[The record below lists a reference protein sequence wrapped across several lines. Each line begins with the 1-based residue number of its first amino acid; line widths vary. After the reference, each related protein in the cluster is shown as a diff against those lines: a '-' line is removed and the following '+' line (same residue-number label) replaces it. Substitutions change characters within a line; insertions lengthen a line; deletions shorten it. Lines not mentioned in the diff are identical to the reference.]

1 MVRAE
6 GFGALSIRR
15 LGEELNAGATSIYGH
30 VRDKG
35 HLCDLVVDELVGA
48 IQLPDRG
55 RPERRL
61 VKFAESAR
69 SVMAAHPGMAELL
82 MQRGGTGPNAIRL
95 AERVLAALVA
105 VGVGESRLMD
115 AYHSILAYVNGFTV
129 ASALSRT
136 GDPDDLAA
144 RRADAQAHLAGA
156 DPAQIPTLRAAL
168 AHRPLDD
175 DARFRFGMN
184 AILAGLHDSRT
195 RRGPTPL
202 PTSREAL
209 PASDE
214 VSIGVDPFP
223 AGTPS
228 QPRTLTCAAPA
239 TPHMG
244 STVHTRSSSR

>member
-1 MVRAE
+1 MGAAMPRSAVGDDTGRGAHGPLETDPGRPRRGRPPTLSRSRIVQAGVAVVRAE

-48 IQLPDRG
+48 IQVPDRG

-69 SVMAAHPGMAELL
+69 SVMGAHPGMAELL

-105 VGVGESRLMD
+105 AGVGESRLMD

-129 ASALSRT
+129 ASGLSRT

-184 AILAGLHDSRT
+184 AILAGLHDSR
-195 RRGPTPL
+195 P
-202 PTSREAL
+202 SR
-209 PASDE
+209 PD
-214 VSIGVDPFP
+214 
-223 AGTPS
+223 
-228 QPRTLTCAAPA
+228 APA
-239 TPHMG
+239 DKP
-244 STVHTRSSSR
+244 